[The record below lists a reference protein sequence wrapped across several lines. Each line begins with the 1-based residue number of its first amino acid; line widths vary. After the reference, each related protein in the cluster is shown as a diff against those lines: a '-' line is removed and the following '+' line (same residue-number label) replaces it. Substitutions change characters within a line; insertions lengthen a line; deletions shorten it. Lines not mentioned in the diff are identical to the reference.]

1 MRQSILGIWV
11 LTLATSPALGEAML
25 ELEKIEVVEETPLG
39 GDVSATQL
47 PAHVQTATG
56 QDLENTQSFA
66 ISDYLQNYLGSVTV
80 NEAQN
85 NPFQPDIQY
94 RGFTA
99 SPLLG
104 LPQGLTVYFNGVR
117 FNEPFGDTL
126 NWDLIPEGAI
136 ERLELHPGS
145 DPLYGLNTLGGAI
158 VVRSKTGFSFP
169 RHQLEGYAGSFGR
182 HNEELS
188 SGWNNGRLGYFLHL
202 RHFEEDGWRDFS
214 PSHVRQA
221 FGVLSLRG
229 KAGALNLTLAG
240 NDNDLTGN
248 GAVPIQL
255 FRQEQRA
262 IFTHPDET
270 SNRMFFS
277 NLDGDLW
284 LNDRIQLSGNAYYR
298 FNRIR
303 TFNADDTNFARC
315 LPPEDAFMCDE
326 AGEKLEDVAGA
337 EVLASGA
344 VDSATNNFSQTRQRG
359 YGAAVQTAFLYDLF
373 GLENR
378 LVTGFSFDQA
388 QIRFN
393 FDTELARLTESRGTE
408 GSGVLVAEPRVRLDS
423 QITHFGGFFLEQ
435 LTPVKDLTLSVSGR
449 FNATHIDL
457 KDKFGTELSGRHTFN
472 RFNPAAGIAYQMLPE
487 LGMYG
492 RYSVSSRAPTPVELT
507 CADPEAPCRLPNA
520 FLADPPLKQVVAR
533 SWEAG
538 FRGTFD
544 PIPLGDA
551 LSVRARWHAGF
562 FLTKNHDDILFI
574 SAGRLTSQGFFSN
587 VGKTRRQGLEANLTG
602 EFANQATGVWFN
614 KLRYHLNYTFLD
626 ATFRTPFL
634 APSPNNP
641 AADESGRLPVRR
653 GDRIPG
659 LPEHTFK
666 FSLDV
671 DILPQFTLGMSGVY
685 NSDRFFRGD
694 EANLNDPV
702 PGFWV
707 FNLRSAYRINRY
719 VQLFL
724 RVDNLFDKRYQT
736 FGLFG
741 EADRVLGEEFD
752 DARFIGPG
760 APRGIWGGI
769 RLQL

>member
-1 MRQSILGIWV
+1 MREVMAGISILA
-11 LTLATSPALGEAML
+11 LLAGPVLGESAV

-39 GDVSATQL
+39 GGI
-47 PAHVQTATG
+47 PAAKIPAPIQTATG
-56 QDLENTQSFA
+56 EDLEKTQSFS

-80 NEAQN
+80 NDAQN
-85 NPFQPDIQY
+85 NPFQPDVQY

-104 LPQGLTVYFNGVR
+104 LPQGLTVYFNSVR
-117 FNEPFGDTL
+117 FNEPFGDVV
-126 NWDLIPEGAI
+126 NWDLIPQGAI

-145 DPLYGLNTLGGAI
+145 DPLYGLNTLGGSI

-169 RHQLEGYAGSFGR
+169 RHQVEGYAGSFGR
-182 HNEELS
+182 HSEALS

-202 RHFEEDGWRDFS
+202 RHFEEEGWRDFS
-214 PSHVRQA
+214 PSQVRQA
-221 FGVLSLRG
+221 FGVLSLREKSG
-229 KAGALNLTLAG
+229 ELNLTLSG

-277 NLDGDLW
+277 NLDGNFW
-284 LNDRIQLSGNAYYR
+284 LNDKIQLSGNAYYR

-303 TFNADDTNFARC
+303 TFNGDDTGFVRC
-315 LPPEDAFMCDE
+315 PPPAEDLMCDE
-326 AGEKLEDVAGA
+326 EGETLEDVFG
-337 EVLASGA
+337 EEILASEA
-344 VDSATNNFSQTRQRG
+344 VDSATNNISQTRQRG
-359 YGAAVQTAFLYDLF
+359 YGTSAQTAFSYDLF

-378 LVTGFSFDQA
+378 LVVGFSFDQA

-408 GSGVLVAEPRVRLDS
+408 GSGILVEEPRVRLDS
-423 QITHFGGFFLEQ
+423 EVTHFGGFFLEQ
-435 LTPVKDLTLSVSGR
+435 LTPLENLNLSVSGR

-457 KDKFGTELSGRHTFN
+457 KDKFGTELSGKHVFN

-487 LGMYG
+487 LGVYG
-492 RYSVSSRAPTPVELT
+492 RYSASSRAPTPVELT
-507 CADPEAPCRLPNA
+507 CADPEAPCKLPNA
-520 FLADPPLKQVVAR
+520 FLSDPPLNQVVAR

-538 FRGTFD
+538 LRGIFD
-544 PIPLGDA
+544 RISLGKA
-551 LSVRARWHAGF
+551 LSTRFQWHAGF

-574 SAGRLTSQGFFSN
+574 SAGNLTSEGFFSN
-587 VGKTRRQGLEANLTG
+587 VGKTRRQGLEANLAG
-602 EFANQATGVWFN
+602 ELTNQVSGIWFN
-614 KLRYHLNYTFLD
+614 KLRYGFYYTFLE

-641 AADESGRLPVRR
+641 FADSAGNIAVRR

-659 LPEHTFK
+659 LPEHIFK
-666 FSLDV
+666 FNLDMDVLPPLTLSLAG
-671 DILPQFTLGMSGVY
+671 IY

-694 EANLNDPV
+694 EANLSDPV

-707 FNLRSAYRINRY
+707 FNLRGEYRFNRY
-719 VQLFL
+719 VQLFI

-741 EADRVLGEEFD
+741 EAERVLGDEFD
-752 DARFIGPG
+752 DSRFVGPG

-769 RLQL
+769 RVRI

>member
-1 MRQSILGIWV
+1 MRGCIAGISIL
-11 LTLATSPALGEAML
+11 TLFSGPVLGESTV
-25 ELEKIEVVEETPLG
+25 ELEKIEIVEETPLG
-39 GDVSATQL
+39 SGVPATQI
-47 PAHVQTATG
+47 PAHVQAATG
-56 QDLENTQSFA
+56 EDLESSQSFS
-66 ISDYLQNYLGSVTV
+66 ISDYLQNYLGSVTI
-80 NEAQN
+80 NDTQN
-85 NPFQPDIQY
+85 NPFQPDVQY

-104 LPQGLTVYFNGVR
+104 LPQGLTVYFNSVR

-145 DPLYGLNTLGGAI
+145 EPVYGLNTLGGSI

-188 SGWNNGRLGYFLHL
+188 SGWNDGRLGYFLHL
-202 RHFEEDGWRDFS
+202 RHFEENGWRDFS
-214 PSHVRQA
+214 PSQVRQA
-221 FGVLSLRG
+221 FGVLSWRG
-229 KAGALNLTLAG
+229 NASELNLTLSG

-248 GAVPIQL
+248 GAVPTQL
-255 FRQEQRA
+255 FRQKQRA

-277 NLDGDLW
+277 NLDGNLW
-284 LNDRIQLSGNAYYR
+284 LNERIQLSGNAYYR

-303 TFNADDTNFARC
+303 TFNGDDTNFVRC
-315 LPPEDAFMCDE
+315 PPPAEDLMCDE
-326 AGEKLEDVAGA
+326 EGEVIEDVFGRDI
-337 EVLASGA
+337 LASEA

-359 YGAAVQTAFLYDLF
+359 YGTSVQTTFLYDLF

-378 LVTGFSFDQA
+378 FVTGFSFDQA

-408 GSGVLVAEPRVRLDS
+408 GSGILVAEPRVRLDNE
-423 QITHFGGFFLEQ
+423 ITHFGGFFLEQ
-435 LTPVKDLTLSVSGR
+435 LTPIENLTLSVSGR
-449 FNATHIDL
+449 FNATHIEL
-457 KDKFGTELSGRHTFN
+457 KDKFGTELSGKHTFN
-472 RFNPAAGIAYQMLPE
+472 RFNPAAGVAYQMLPE
-487 LGMYG
+487 LGVYG
-492 RYSVSSRAPTPVELT
+492 RYSASSRAPTPVELT
-507 CADPEAPCRLPNA
+507 CADPEAPCKLPNA
-520 FLADPPLKQVVAR
+520 FLSDPPLKQVVAR

-538 FRGTFD
+538 LRGTFD
-544 PIPLGDA
+544 RISLGEA
-551 LSVRARWHAGF
+551 LSTRFQWHAGF

-574 SAGRLTSQGFFSN
+574 SAGNLTSEGFFSN
-587 VGKTRRQGLEANLTG
+587 VGRTRRQGLEANLSG
-602 EFANQATGVWFN
+602 EFENLATRIWLT
-614 KLRYHLNYTFLD
+614 KLRYRVNYTFLD

-641 AADESGRLPVRR
+641 AADQSGNIRIRR

-666 FSLDV
+666 FSLDADV
-671 DILPQFTLGMSGVY
+671 IPQLSIGISGIY

-707 FNLRSAYRINRY
+707 FNLRGEYRFNRY
-719 VQLFL
+719 VQLFI

-741 EADRVLGEEFD
+741 EAERVLGDEFD
-752 DARFIGPG
+752 NSRFVGPG

-769 RLQL
+769 RVRI